1 MEDLNIEIVNTSEK
15 LEALQAELDKRKREL
30 EAEERRLR
38 DEAEARKREDLDR
51 KYRMKAQE
59 IFMQIFGQLEAYS
72 DDLTKRMEA
81 CRVTIE
87 CSAEKE
93 WKYRRAAYTGYTG
106 EFFLT
111 VKPFYGTEKP
121 RTFKVTKGVLGK
133 AGVKFIRSVCDDH
146 ERKIKRKAEQEDYLE
161 VSGINDCLRIREQ
174 SFRTRWQSWND
185 EPIKVITIDHLP
197 LEQMRQVVDLVN
209 SFKEEA

>member
-15 LEALQAELDKRKREL
+15 LEALQAELEKRKREL

-59 IFMQIFGQLEAYS
+59 IFMQIFEQLGE
-72 DDLTKRMEA
+72 DLTKRMEA
-81 CRVTIE
+81 CRMTME

-93 WKYRRAAYTGYTG
+93 WKFRRAAYTGYTG

-111 VKPFYGTEKP
+111 VNPFYGTEKP

-133 AGVKFIRSVCDDH
+133 AGVKFITSVCDDH
-146 ERKIKRKAEQEDYLE
+146 ERKIKRKAEQENYLE

-185 EPIKVITIDHLP
+185 EPTKVIAIDRLP

-209 SFKEEA
+209 SFREEA

>member
-15 LEALQAELDKRKREL
+15 LEALQAELEKRKREL

-59 IFMQIFGQLEAYS
+59 IFMQIFEQLGE
-72 DDLTKRMEA
+72 DLTKRMEA
-81 CRVTIE
+81 CRMTME

-93 WKYRRAAYTGYTG
+93 FAYRRFYGYTG

-111 VKPFYGTEKP
+111 VNPFYGTEKS

-133 AGVKFIRSVCDDH
+133 AGVKFITSVCDDH
-146 ERKIKRKAEQEDYLE
+146 ERKIKRKEKQENYLDA
-161 VSGINDCLRIREQ
+161 SGINDCLRIREQ
-174 SFRTRWQSWND
+174 CFKTRWQKWND
-185 EPIKVITIDHLP
+185 EPTRVITIDHLP